1 MPHLDLRNL
10 SKLNDGYE
18 TTAISVANGASF
30 RVLTLS
36 RTEKTRA
43 STILYIHLHRV
54 TLRCYIG
61 VTVMSAGARWSDG
74 AGYRGNSRFGPAI
87 KKYGWDAF
95 ESYVV
100 CFADDRD
107 SLNRAEIQAIAHAG
121 GHKSR
126 YTFNLSPGGDLV
138 AENDKPL
145 MGIDLSTGIQR
156 EFKSG
161 SDAARKLGLSHVD
174 LPMAVARGDR
184 TSAAGWWF
192 RFADDAKAKPPT
204 RWGDDLRL
212 SNVRKK
218 QGRAVLAIHYASLE
232 QRLFSTTAQA
242 AKALGVKQSQVSSIL
257 NDDGVSAKGWWF
269 KSPEDLAEL
278 PNIHG
283 QRAGRLK
290 RDLKVFGVNLTD
302 GSKRSFRNCTVADVE
317 LSLHKGASAAVAAG
331 KRTSSGGW
339 WFSYEEHKNQPE
351 LHGNALVAKARSKA
365 VIATNSISGKSIQY
379 ESAKVAAEKL
389 GMSRAAISKSIKSGS
404 KPAKGY
410 SFKLAY

>member
-1 MPHLDLRNL
+1 MNWG
-10 SKLNDGYE
+10 S
-18 TTAISVANGASF
+18 
-30 RVLTLS
+30 
-36 RTEKTRA
+36 
-43 STILYIHLHRV
+43 
-54 TLRCYIG
+54 C
-61 VTVMSAGARWSDG
+61 
-74 AGYRGNSRFGPAI
+74 GPAI

-145 MGIDLSTGIQR
+145 IGIDLSTGIQR

-290 RDLKVFGVNLTD
+290 KDLQVFGVNLTD